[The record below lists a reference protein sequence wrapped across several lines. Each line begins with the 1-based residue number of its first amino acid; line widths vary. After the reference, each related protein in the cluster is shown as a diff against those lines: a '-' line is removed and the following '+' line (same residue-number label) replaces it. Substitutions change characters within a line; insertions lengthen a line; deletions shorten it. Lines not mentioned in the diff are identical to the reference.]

1 MANTRQ
7 ILMVLGMSLVAAGFS
22 GEAFAASK
30 RTDVTARANVRQLLQ
45 LMDRDK
51 NGTVSRDEF
60 LQYMGQTFDR
70 LDVPANGQL
79 EADESDPLSSAN
91 FTECTALAFQKGLIV
106 GEREAQSDTGPA
118 AWKEFMDSLP
128 GRQNPLMFDAIEPQ
142 GAGVILFWRGLAA
155 QAPDARQRSGGDV
168 SSGPRNRHRRRYSLR
183 PGGWAVLA
191 HPPVLRIGHGI

>member
-79 EADESDPLSSAN
+79 EADDLSPLSSAN

-106 GEREAQSDTGPA
+106 GERRSAERHGTRRLEGVYGR
-118 AWKEFMDSLP
+118 LP

-142 GAGVILFWRGLAA
+142 GAAILFWRGLAA